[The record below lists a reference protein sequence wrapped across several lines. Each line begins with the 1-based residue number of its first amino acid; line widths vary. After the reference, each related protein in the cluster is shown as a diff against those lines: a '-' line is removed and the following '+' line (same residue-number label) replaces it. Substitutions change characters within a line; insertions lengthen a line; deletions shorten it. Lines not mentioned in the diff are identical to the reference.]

1 MIPAGIVIV
10 LLMILFWIKIP
21 SLVIPLWNWLMER
34 NTRPSAGWIAAG
46 VFLILGLTGA
56 LLWGIT
62 VLVSWLEEKYQ
73 PPAEPADVF
82 ENEIDDIL
90 YSVEKSLAR
99 IKESSEKMKIQTERI
114 LELNRRFLD
123 AFPLRSPDPQNVG
136 EIPLS
141 PGTAFRG
148 QMITEKLVGSTDI
161 FVLSGSRE
169 HPDQKGKLLEY
180 RNPAPEKDPEFIIL
194 IEKITHL
201 LRYTIEIGPV
211 PNLKF

>member
-1 MIPAGIVIV
+1 MIPAGIVII

-21 SLVIPLWNWLMER
+21 SLITPLWDWLMKR
-34 NTRPSAGWIAAG
+34 HIRPSTGWIAAA

-56 LLWGIT
+56 MLWGIT
-62 VLVSWLEEKYQ
+62 VLVSRLEEKYRKKYQ

-90 YSVEKSLAR
+90 YSVEESLAR
-99 IKESSEKMKIQTERI
+99 IKESSAKMKIQTERI

-123 AFPLRSPDPQNVG
+123 AFPVQPPEPQNSG
-136 EIPLS
+136 GIPLL
-141 PGTAFRG
+141 PLLPQQIPFRG
-148 QMITEKLVGSTDI
+148 QLISEKLVGSTDI

-169 HPDQKGKLLEY
+169 PPD
-180 RNPAPEKDPEFIIL
+180 PARGRDPEFTIL

-201 LRYTIEIGPV
+201 LRYTIEIKPA
-211 PNLKF
+211 PELKF